1 MGGSDGGADGGDAVI
16 ATAKPKADPKAKA
29 RRYTEIVITKTDANV
44 EGAIYRENEFKI
56 MLMAMAEMCG
66 GMYQEDE
73 ASCAA
78 LIPSERVHMGSED
91 ISAAKSE
98 VLGYVDVCGAFTPE
112 QIRER
117 VDKLKARSEETGI
130 PIGVEL
136 IKRRIE
142 DMTVHKIFSM
152 REWEI

>member
-1 MGGSDGGADGGDAVI
+1 MI

-78 LIPSERVHMGSED
+78 LIPSERVHMGSGD
-91 ISAAKSE
+91 VSAAKSE
-98 VLGYVDVCGAFTPE
+98 VL
-112 QIRER
+112 
-117 VDKLKARSEETGI
+117 GI